1 MRPLMS
7 APFAAALLLVT
18 VASAADRVSVQPNQV
33 VIQVNGIVCS
43 FCARG
48 AEKALGKLDCLDG
61 SAFGDDGVLV
71 DIDKQRVVLALRAK
85 QKVPVAD
92 IYKRIRSAG
101 YDPVALHLR
110 LSGNV
115 TDGVLTTTA
124 GQKFALSGSVAKGLQ
139 SRVEL
144 QGHIDAKDMEKA
156 AKSTPKLVVD
166 RMF

>member
-1 MRPLMS
+1 MRSISL
-7 APFAAALLLVT
+7 FAVFVG
-18 VASAADRVSVQPNQV
+18 VASVVAGASADNLSVQPNQV
-33 VIQVNGIVCS
+33 VVQVKGIVCS

-48 AEKALGKLDCLDG
+48 AEKALGELDCLDG
-61 SAFGDDGVLV
+61 SKFGDDGVLIE
-71 DIDKQRVVLALRAK
+71 IDKQRLVLALRAK

-110 LSGNV
+110 LSGSV
-115 TDGVLTTTA
+115 KDGVLTTAA
-124 GQKFALSGSVAKGLQ
+124 GQKFALSGKAAKGLV
-139 SRVEL
+139 STVEL

-166 RMF
+166 RKF